1 MKPYTDFDPFEE
13 LQRLQ
18 ESHIQLNQAMARFSQ
33 LIDLNN
39 SRMDNFLSILQN
51 QQKQIDMVW
60 DQVNDESKNAK

>member
-1 MKPYTDFDPFEE
+1 MNAYTNFDPFEE

-18 ESHIQLNQAMARFSQ
+18 ASHIQLNQAMARFSQ